1 MGCFAIDNLLLYA
14 VVIFPFFYF
23 ASALHDALHATLH
36 AALHPALHAALHLR
50 LDALARLPYT
60 RYHNVH
66 HMFIFLSGGT
76 LPSYA
81 QRYCAFYPYTPL
93 CTICI

>member
-1 MGCFAIDNLLLYA
+1 MPLS
-14 VVIFPFFYF
+14 YF
-23 ASALHDALHATLH
+23 LFLFSSALHDALHATLH
-36 AALHPALHAALHLR
+36 ATLHPALHAALHLR

>member
-14 VVIFPFFYF
+14 VVIFPFLFS
-23 ASALHDALHATLH
+23 SALHDALHATLH

>member
-1 MGCFAIDNLLLYA
+1 MPLS
-14 VVIFPFFYF
+14 YF
-23 ASALHDALHATLH
+23 LFLFSSALHDALHATLH

-66 HMFIFLSGGT
+66 HMFIFLSGHCGT

-81 QRYCAFYPYTPL
+81 RRYCALYPYTPL